1 MTYLSSWLQT
11 RNIFGYAIACSQMQ
25 KHVRSGLIYS
35 KVKHLVSGLCWHFD
49 TESKLDV
56 LCQILGKNILVGIRV
71 HPPKLGVPYNVIQND
86 SLNVIVGRT
95 ENGVPESFQNC
106 GIDFKYHSPH
116 LDIYVWSSLFAVGGV
131 IDPPTENIRSQLVDV
146 VAPGNTQSNLQL
158 SDINLRVGL
167 RFQMGASAYRI
178 EVINN
183 DAVLA
188 KCVYGARKGTETL
201 FDING
206 VTRAVLDRI
215 KL

>member
-1 MTYLSSWLQT
+1 M
-11 RNIFGYAIACSQMQ
+11 
-25 KHVRSGLIYS
+25 
-35 KVKHLVSGLCWHFD
+35 KHLVSGLCWHFD

-56 LCQILGKNILVGIRV
+56 LCQLLGKNILVGIRV

-95 ENGVPESFQNC
+95 ENDVPKSFQNC

-116 LDIYVWSSLFAVGGV
+116 LDIYVRSSLFAVGGV
-131 IDPPTENIRSQLVDV
+131 IDLPTENIRSQLVDV
-146 VAPGNTQSNLQL
+146 VAPGNTQNNLEL
-158 SDINLRVGL
+158 SDINLWVGL
-167 RFQMGASAYRI
+167 WFQMGASVYRI